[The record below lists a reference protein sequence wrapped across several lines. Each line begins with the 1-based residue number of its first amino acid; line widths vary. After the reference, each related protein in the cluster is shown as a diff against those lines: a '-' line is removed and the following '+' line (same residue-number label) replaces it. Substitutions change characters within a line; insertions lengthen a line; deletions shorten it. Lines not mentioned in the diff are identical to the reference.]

1 MSEPK
6 TFENGLYSLLENV
19 SNQISTQHNVP
30 ALTENELRAS
40 ANTLSE
46 ALSIHIKRH
55 KRRATS
61 PLYTKNLVI
70 NVIRTRNP
78 NAEIFD
84 EDGKKVSKGEKDW
97 YYLDLGEVDIGEG
110 KDVESLVEGNLRKE
124 KSELLEAF
132 REKVEMLVR
141 EWEDYLVKQ
150 AEAQK
155 EVEAKKDVGKR
166 KKK

>member
-1 MSEPK
+1 
-6 TFENGLYSLLENV
+6 
-19 SNQISTQHNVP
+19 
-30 ALTENELRAS
+30 
-40 ANTLSE
+40 
-46 ALSIHIKRH
+46 
-55 KRRATS
+55 
-61 PLYTKNLVI
+61 
-70 NVIRTRNP
+70 
-78 NAEIFD
+78 
-84 EDGKKVSKGEKDW
+84 
-97 YYLDLGEVDIGEG
+97 LGEVDIGEG

>member
-46 ALSIHIKRH
+46 ALSTHIKRN

-78 NAEIFD
+78 KEEIFD